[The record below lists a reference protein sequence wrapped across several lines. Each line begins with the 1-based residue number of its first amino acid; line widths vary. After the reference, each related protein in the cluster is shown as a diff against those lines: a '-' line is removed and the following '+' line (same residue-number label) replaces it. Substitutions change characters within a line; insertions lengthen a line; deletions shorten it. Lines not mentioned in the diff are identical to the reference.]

1 MNATR
6 LFSRSRLLVG
16 LAAAGTALL
25 SAGSA
30 SAQTATPFYA
40 FVVNNLTESG
50 GTAFPVQDSV
60 NFASTQVNEV
70 FADGFT
76 QSLSFQD
83 AYSSSAGTV
92 TAQDIVPSSLQ
103 TFSFAGGT
111 FADPAH
117 GALTSATLTG
127 TLVFPGFPPTKTLS
141 LTVQTDAAG
150 DTVQQSVFTPFSAS
164 LFGPA
169 SSGVAVGTFS
179 LLNLGSGQGTQVTI
193 NATPVPAAVPE
204 ASTTASLGL
213 LLALGLGGLAAAR
226 RKRTTAH
233 AN

>member
-1 MNATR
+1 MKTA
-6 LFSRSRLLVG
+6 FLLSHALLG
-16 LAAAGTALL
+16 LAAAGTTLL
-25 SAGSA
+25 FTGSA
-30 SAQTATPFYA
+30 SAQTPTPFYA
-40 FVVNNLTESG
+40 FVVNNYTSSS

-76 QSLSFQD
+76 QSLSLQD
-83 AYSSSAGTV
+83 AYGDSAGTV

-103 TFSFAGGT
+103 TFSSAGGV
-111 FADPAH
+111 FFDPTH
-117 GALTSATLTG
+117 GTLSSATLTG
-127 TLVFPGFPPTKTLS
+127 NLVFPGFFPTHTLS

-150 DTVQQSVFTPFSAS
+150 DTVQQNVFTPFSAS

-169 SSGVAVGTFS
+169 SSGVAIGTFS

-193 NATPVPAAVPE
+193 DAAPVPAAVPE
-204 ASTTASLGL
+204 ASTTVSLGL
-213 LLALGLGGLAAAR
+213 LLVLGVGALAVTRRRAAR
-226 RKRTTAH
+226 

>member
-1 MNATR
+1 MKTAF
-6 LFSRSRLLVG
+6 LLPRSRVLTS
-16 LAAAGTALL
+16 LAAAGAALL
-25 SAGSA
+25 SVGAA

-40 FVVNNLTESG
+40 FVVNNYTSSS

-76 QSLSFQD
+76 QSLFLQD
-83 AYSSSAGTV
+83 AYGDPTGTV
-92 TAQDIVPSSLQ
+92 TAQDSVPSSLQ
-103 TFSFAGGT
+103 TFSFGNGGY
-111 FADPAH
+111 ADPTH

-127 TLVFPGFPPTKTLS
+127 TMVFPGFVPTSTLS

-150 DTVQQSVFTPFSAS
+150 DTIQQNVFSPFSAS

-169 SSGVAVGTFS
+169 SSGVAIGTFS

-193 NATPVPAAVPE
+193 NAAPVPAAVPE
-204 ASTTASLGL
+204 ASTTVSLGL
-213 LLALGLGGLAAAR
+213 LLVLGLGALAVTR
-226 RKRTTAH
+226 RRAVR

>member
-1 MNATR
+1 MKTAF
-6 LFSRSRLLVG
+6 LLSRTLVG
-16 LAAAGTALL
+16 LAAAGAALL

-30 SAQTATPFYA
+30 TAQTATPFYA
-40 FVVNNLTESG
+40 FVVNNYTSSG

-83 AYSSSAGTV
+83 FYGDPLGTI
-92 TAQDIVPSSLQ
+92 TAQDAVPSSLQ
-103 TFSFAGGT
+103 TSSSAGGVYS
-111 FADPAH
+111 DPVH
-117 GALTSATLTG
+117 GALSSATLTG
-127 TLVFPGFPPTKTLS
+127 NLVFPGFSPTSTLF

-150 DTVQQSVFTPFSAS
+150 DTIQQNVFTPFSAS

-179 LLNLGSGQGTQVTI
+179 LLNLGSGQATQVTI
-193 NATPVPAAVPE
+193 DAAPVPAAVPE
-204 ASTTASLGL
+204 ASTTVSLGL
-213 LLALGLGGLAAAR
+213 LLALGLGALAVTRRRAAS
-226 RKRTTAH
+226 T
-233 AN
+233 N